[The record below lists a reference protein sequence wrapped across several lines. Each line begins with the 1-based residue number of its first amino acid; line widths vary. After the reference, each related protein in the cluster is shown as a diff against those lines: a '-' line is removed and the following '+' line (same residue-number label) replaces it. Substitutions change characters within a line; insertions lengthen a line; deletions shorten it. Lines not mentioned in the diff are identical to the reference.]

1 MLLSRIKVCSWCCS
15 CLFLRYSPLYIG
27 DDTQQHMESIMLE
40 GVTLD
45 VVCDVVVNFEHM
57 QELQCTKISEPEEVG
72 PVYICVCIISLSCAL
87 KIPRPLKVSV
97 RCRFLPTFCWW
108 SDQMLCQLSFIIEEH
123 SMMLCELPVFKLC
136 ILLGVKRISLLM
148 LGCLMPP
155 VNVHSYSWSRK
166 FWRLQVLRTVNDLSH
181 CQTKPSTFCILS
193 IFVAS

>member
-1 MLLSRIKVCSWCCS
+1 M
-15 CLFLRYSPLYIG
+15 LFLSVLLHSPLYIG
-27 DDTQQHMESIMLE
+27 DDTQQHMESITWE

-57 QELQCTKISEPEEVG
+57 QELQCTKISEPEEVWLL
-72 PVYICVCIISLSCAL
+72 YTCVCIISLSCAL

-97 RCRFLPTFCWW
+97 RCCFLPTFCWW

-148 LGCLMPP
+148 LDCSMLP
-155 VNVHSYSWSRK
+155 VNVHSYSLNRK
-166 FWRLQVLRTVNDLSH
+166 FWRLRVLHTVSDSHIAKLS
-181 CQTKPSTFCILS
+181 PPLS
-193 IFVAS
+193 AYCLFS